1 MYIVASYFAQNTD
14 CENFLESPQLHSS
27 NLNPQSIF
35 VAKIRRKIMFLSSE
49 EMIFLHQ

>member
-1 MYIVASYFAQNTD
+1 MYIVASYFAQNID

-35 VAKIRRKIMFLSSE
+35 VAKIRQIYVSF
-49 EMIFLHQ
+49 I